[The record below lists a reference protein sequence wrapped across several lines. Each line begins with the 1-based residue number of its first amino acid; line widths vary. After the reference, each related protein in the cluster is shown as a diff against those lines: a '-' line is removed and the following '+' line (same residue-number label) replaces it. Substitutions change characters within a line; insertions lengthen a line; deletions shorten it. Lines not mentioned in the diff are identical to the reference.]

1 MLFTTLIILLAASAL
16 PSILVT
22 PIQLIRCIALSLLF
36 AGVMAANTL
45 NVSAMGPSVSLYE
58 GILQVTPMS
67 QTTDAFICL
76 VGSVIVGLVWTPES
90 YIETAKITA
99 RSVKTFQPAVAE
111 YSVIVLFTT
120 LGAIILV
127 SSTSLVTVYLGV
139 ELQSFA
145 VYILASL
152 Y

>member
-1 MLFTTLIILLAASAL
+1 MLVVTIIILLTASAL
-16 PSILVT
+16 PSINVT
-22 PIQLIRCIALSLLF
+22 PHQLTRCSTIILLS

-45 NVSAMGPSVSLYE
+45 NVSAIGPGLSLYE
-58 GILQVTPMS
+58 GMIQVTPVS
-67 QTTDAFICL
+67 QATDAFISV
-76 VGSVIVGLVWTPES
+76 VGSVIVGLVWTPEK
-90 YIETAKITA
+90 YIKTVKLTQH
-99 RSVKTFQPAVAE
+99 SVKTFQPAVVE